1 MTELIQL
8 LTGMLGSVGFAMIF
22 RLPFRYLPLAA
33 LGGLLNWGSYLGCF
47 ALSGALFLSCFV
59 ASALSA
65 LYAELLAKY
74 LRAPTTLF
82 LIPAVIPSI
91 PGSNLY
97 YTLQAAVDGNL
108 AATLENALLTCKWA
122 FGIAGGISLVGIIF
136 VMIRNAEK
144 DHANKNN
151 HKR

>member
-97 YTLQAAVDGNL
+97 YTMFGVVRGDWGYAAK
-108 AATLENALLTCKWA
+108 NALLTA
-122 FGIAGGISLVGIIF
+122 EYALALAAGMSIVF
-136 VMIRNAEK
+136 VLFATHQKLLARI
-144 DHANKNN
+144 KNR
-151 HKR
+151 KER